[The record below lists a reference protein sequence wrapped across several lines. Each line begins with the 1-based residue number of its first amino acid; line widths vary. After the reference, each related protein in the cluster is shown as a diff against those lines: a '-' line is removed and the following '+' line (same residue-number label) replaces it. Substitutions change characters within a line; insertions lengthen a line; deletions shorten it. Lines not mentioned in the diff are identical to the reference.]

1 MQAAINFSILTFSK
15 ASPLGFRPLA
25 GFRLH
30 ALRRLQVFSASIA
43 CTASASSYHFCSAA
57 PLLWLNAFSW
67 AAPVFRV
74 GRSLL
79 VFGSN
84 SAVKR
89 TCLRQAA
96 YFGRYALMEKKCE
109 SHSLLM
115 RLKILVASGCRLR
128 SSCVTP
134 CIARSAISTAYQ
146 TFLKILTSPL
156 KMASVYAKRS
166 LNRCRQHSVVLQSVQ
181 RIDLQPSMRS
191 GMKRATTA
199 DLTKVTQRPIYGI
212 FQIKTGNMVQWPASW
227 FHGSSHST
235 TQEPIGVPWPI
246 GFITIFRIASFNFSQ
261 NSAPSISAGMKFR
274 KE

>member
-96 YFGRYALMEKKCE
+96 YFVR
-109 SHSLLM
+109 
-115 RLKILVASGCRLR
+115 
-128 SSCVTP
+128 
-134 CIARSAISTAYQ
+134 
-146 TFLKILTSPL
+146 
-156 KMASVYAKRS
+156 
-166 LNRCRQHSVVLQSVQ
+166 
-181 RIDLQPSMRS
+181 
-191 GMKRATTA
+191 
-199 DLTKVTQRPIYGI
+199 
-212 FQIKTGNMVQWPASW
+212 
-227 FHGSSHST
+227 
-235 TQEPIGVPWPI
+235 
-246 GFITIFRIASFNFSQ
+246 
-261 NSAPSISAGMKFR
+261 
-274 KE
+274 